1 MILFCFNFLTFDL
14 DLIKNPAPYDFVF
27 VLIKNPIDPFD
38 SDKKPQFT
46 FMVLKFNGQQ
56 NMIFSR
62 SEFFSRFL
70 EEMIVKKKQEEA
82 TEGEK
87 KHKKGG

>member
-1 MILFCFNFLTFDL
+1 
-14 DLIKNPAPYDFVF
+14 
-27 VLIKNPIDPFD
+27 
-38 SDKKPQFT
+38 
-46 FMVLKFNGQQ
+46 MVLKFNGQQ

-70 EEMIVKKKQEEA
+70 EEMKVKKKQEEA